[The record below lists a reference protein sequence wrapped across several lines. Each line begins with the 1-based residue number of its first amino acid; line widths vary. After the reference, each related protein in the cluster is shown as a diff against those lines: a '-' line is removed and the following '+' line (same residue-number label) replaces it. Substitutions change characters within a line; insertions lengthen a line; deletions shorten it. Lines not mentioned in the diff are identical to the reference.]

1 MSQLLQEK
9 LEGFVHLSIREP
21 MRNHGFER
29 LAWANFSNE
38 HDTSQALLKIEG
50 LQINEFRLSAAR
62 SHPNKKKTPIRITP
76 PLPAKQIE
84 YDLKICQRLIKNVFD
99 PEKQIESTIVDQI
112 MSKDI
117 SDMLKLDLLLLY
129 LRRVHAYCLYCGE
142 EFEDERMLST
152 RCGPQHIR
160 NSQKIPQEE
169 FDDILSKNVP
179 VEKQEET

>member
-1 MSQLLQEK
+1 
-9 LEGFVHLSIREP
+9 
-21 MRNHGFER
+21 
-29 LAWANFSNE
+29 
-38 HDTSQALLKIEG
+38 
-50 LQINEFRLSAAR
+50 
-62 SHPNKKKTPIRITP
+62 
-76 PLPAKQIE
+76 LPAKQIE

-160 NSQKIPQEE
+160 NS
-169 FDDILSKNVP
+169 
-179 VEKQEET
+179 